1 MDFRSAAGYP
11 PRLMPRSRR
20 APHVHKFGGA
30 SLADSAAVRHAVEII
45 RRHRKEPTVVVV
57 SAMAGTT
64 DALLGV
70 AQQAGAG
77 ESRTVASLIAG
88 LRSRHAETARA
99 LLPSGGARADLLAYV
114 GDVFEEL
121 EALAEG
127 LRLLRELTPRTTD
140 YLVARGERL
149 SARLVA
155 AALEAAGG
163 KARYVDALDL
173 VHTDGAFGQ
182 AAPDFARTDRS
193 VQRTLVPLL
202 ARGIVPVVPGFI
214 GSTPGGESATLGRGG
229 SDLTATLLARALGA
243 ARVSLWKDVPGLLTA
258 DPRVVP
264 DARVIP
270 QLHAREAAELAYYGA
285 RVLHPRAL
293 IPVAGRR
300 IPVHVRPFG
309 DPDAPGTE
317 VSERVAPARFP
328 VKALTAAGGQA
339 LVTVT
344 GNGMLGVPGIAART
358 FAALQARRISV
369 SLISQA
375 SSEHSICFSVP
386 EALAADA
393 RESLER
399 EFAGEIARGEIDGVE
414 LAPGMATVAVV
425 GLGMHGTPGVA
436 AAVFTALAAAKI
448 NVVAIAQGSSELNIS
463 VVVEGRQAAE
473 AQRRIHSAFQLSRIA
488 GGGVIQPERMEL
500 VLLGFGQIGRT
511 LAAMIGRVHRPA
523 LDLRV
528 AAVIDRSG
536 FVFDPQ
542 GLGPRRLAALAADK
556 KKGRRLADAPRGRAG
571 TAEEAIRHIAGYA
584 LTRPVLLDL
593 TADDTAGALEQGL
606 THGMDLVLANKLPLA
621 GRRAVSDALW
631 QTARARGRRILHE
644 ATVGAGLP
652 IIDTYHKLT
661 ESGDRVERID
671 GLLSG
676 TLGYV
681 LSDVSAGAGFSQAV
695 RSAMHR
701 GYTEPDPREDLSGMD
716 VGRKAL
722 ILGRL
727 LGYPGELSRSAVESL
742 VPKWARAIPLD
753 EFLARL
759 EELDNGWRRRVEAA
773 AKDHMVLRYVATVT
787 PSRIAVGLRPV
798 PTSSPLAALKGSD
811 NQVVFTTAR
820 YKANP
825 LVITGPGA
833 GAEVTAAG
841 VLNDI
846 LRLAGA

>member
-1 MDFRSAAGYP
+1 M
-11 PRLMPRSRR
+11 
-20 APHVHKFGGA
+20 HKFGGA

-45 RRHRKEPTVVVV
+45 RRHRQEPTVVVV

-77 ESRTVASLIAG
+77 ESRTVASLIAR
-88 LRSRHAETARA
+88 LRSRHAEVARA
-99 LLPSGGARADLLAYV
+99 LLPAGRARADVLAYV
-114 GDVFEEL
+114 SDVFEEL
-121 EALAEG
+121 EALAQG

-140 YLVARGERL
+140 YLVSRGERL

-155 AALEAAGG
+155 AALDTAGT
-163 KARYVDALDL
+163 KAKYVDALDL
-173 VHTDGAFGQ
+173 VHTDGAFGH
-182 AAPDFARTDRS
+182 AAPDLARTDRS
-193 VQRTLVPLL
+193 VQRALPPLL

-214 GSTPGGESATLGRGG
+214 GATPAGELATLGRGG

-270 QLHAREAAELAYYGA
+270 HLHAREAAELAYYGA
-285 RVLHPRAL
+285 KVLHPRAL
-293 IPVAGRR
+293 IPLAGRR
-300 IPVHVRPFG
+300 IPIYVRPFG
-309 DPDAPGTE
+309 DPDSPGTE

-358 FAALQARRISV
+358 FHALHEGRISV

-386 EALAADA
+386 EALGAEA
-393 RESLER
+393 RERLEK
-399 EFAGEIARGEIDGVE
+399 EFAAEITRREIDGVE
-414 LAPGMATVAVV
+414 VSPGMATVAVV
-425 GLGMHGTPGVA
+425 GLGMHGTPGIA
-436 AAVFTALAAAKI
+436 AAVFGALAAGKI

-463 VVVEGRQAAE
+463 VVVEARQAGE
-473 AQRRIHSAFQLSRIA
+473 AQRRIHAAFQLSRIA
-488 GGGVIQPERMEL
+488 GGGVIQPERMEV
-500 VLLGFGQIGRT
+500 VLLGFGQIGRS
-511 LAAMIGRVHRPA
+511 LATMIGQVKRPA
-523 LDLRV
+523 VDLKV

-542 GLGPRRLAALAADK
+542 GLSPRRLAALAAMK
-556 KKGRRLADAPRGRAG
+556 RKGGRLATAPRGVAG
-571 TAEEAIRHIAGYA
+571 TAEAAIEHIASYA
-584 LTRPVLLDL
+584 LTRPVLVDL
-593 TADDTAGALEQGL
+593 TADETAPALELGL
-606 THGMDLVLANKLPLA
+606 THGMDLVLANKRPLA
-621 GRRAVSDALW
+621 GRRATSESLW
-631 QTARARGRRILHE
+631 QTARARGRRVLHE

-652 IIDTYHKLT
+652 IIDTYHKLI
-661 ESGDRVERID
+661 ESGDRVERIE

-681 LSDVSAGAGFSQAV
+681 LTEVSDGVPFSRAV
-695 RSAMHR
+695 RTAMSR
-701 GYTEPDPREDLSGMD
+701 GYTEPDPRDDLSGMD

-722 ILGRL
+722 ILARL
-727 LGYPGELSRSAVESL
+727 LGYPGELPRTAVEPL
-742 VPKWARAIPLD
+742 VPKWARALPLD
-753 EFLARL
+753 EFLERL
-759 EELDNGWRRRVEAA
+759 DELDAGWRKRVDAA
-773 AKDHMVLRYVATVT
+773 AVNGTVLRYVATVT
-787 PSRIAVGLRPV
+787 PSKIAVGLRAV
-798 PTSSPLAALKGSD
+798 PGASPLATLRGTD
-811 NQVVFTTAR
+811 NQLVFTTAR

>member
-1 MDFRSAAGYP
+1 
-11 PRLMPRSRR
+11 
-20 APHVHKFGGA
+20 VHKFGGA

-45 RRHRKEPTVVVV
+45 RRHRQEPTVVVV

-70 AQQAGAG
+70 AHQAGAG
-77 ESRTVASLIAG
+77 EARTVAALIAR
-88 LRSRHAETARA
+88 LRSRHAEVARSV
-99 LLPSGGARADLLAYV
+99 LPAGRGRADLLAYI
-114 GDVFEEL
+114 GTVFEEL
-121 EALAEG
+121 EALAQG

-140 YLVARGERL
+140 YLASRGERL
-149 SARLVA
+149 SARLVT
-155 AALEAAGG
+155 AALEAGG
-163 KARYVDALDL
+163 SKAKYVDALDL

-182 AAPDFARTDRS
+182 AAPDLARTDRS
-193 VQRTLVPLL
+193 VHRTLAPLL
-202 ARGIVPVVPGFI
+202 ARGIVPVIPGFL
-214 GSTPGGESATLGRGG
+214 GATPDGEIATLGRGG
-229 SDLTATLLARALGA
+229 SDLTATLVARGLGA

-285 RVLHPRAL
+285 KVLHPRAL
-293 IPVAGRR
+293 IPVTGRR
-300 IPVHVRPFG
+300 IPVYVRPFG
-309 DPDAPGTE
+309 DPAAEGTE

-358 FAALQARRISV
+358 FHALHERKISV

-386 EALAADA
+386 EPLAAEA
-393 RESLER
+393 QESLTR

-414 LAPGMATVAVV
+414 LNLGMATVAVV

-436 AAVFTALAAAKI
+436 AAVFGALARAKI

-463 VVVEGRQAAE
+463 VVVEARQAPE
-473 AQRRIHSAFQLSRIA
+473 AQRRIHDAFQLSRIA
-488 GGGVIQPERMEL
+488 GGGVIQPERMEV
-500 VLLGFGQIGRT
+500 VLLGFGQIGRS
-511 LAAMIGRVHRPA
+511 LAAMIGQVRRPA

-542 GLGPRRLAALAADK
+542 GLGTRRLKGLAADK
-556 KKGRRLADAPRGRAG
+556 RLGQPLAQAARGQAA
-571 TAEEAIRHIAGYA
+571 TAEDAIRHIASYA
-584 LTRPVLLDL
+584 LTRPVLVDL
-593 TADDTAGALEQGL
+593 TADDTAPALELAL
-606 THGMDLVLANKLPLA
+606 THGMDLVLANKRPLA
-621 GRRAVSDALW
+621 GRRSVSESLW
-631 QTARARGRRILHE
+631 QTAQARGQRVLHE

-652 IIDTYHKLT
+652 IIDTFHKLT
-661 ESGDRVERID
+661 ESGDRVERIE

-681 LSDVSAGAGFSQAV
+681 LSEVSAGVAFSDAV
-695 RSAMHR
+695 RAAMSR

-722 ILGRL
+722 ILARL
-727 LGYPGELSRSAVESL
+727 LGYQGELPRTAVESL
-742 VPKWARAIPLD
+742 VPKWARALSRD
-753 EFLARL
+753 EFLDRL
-759 EELDNGWRRRVEAA
+759 DELDAGWRRRVDAA
-773 AKDHMVLRYVATVT
+773 GRSGLVLRYVATVT
-787 PSRIAVGLRPV
+787 PARIAVGLRPV
-798 PTSSPLAALKGSD
+798 PTTSPLAAIKGSD
-811 NQVVFTTAR
+811 NQLVFTTAR
-820 YKANP
+820 YQSNP

>member
-1 MDFRSAAGYP
+1 
-11 PRLMPRSRR
+11 
-20 APHVHKFGGA
+20 VHKFGGA
-30 SLADSAAVRHAVEII
+30 SLADSAAVRHAVAII
-45 RRHRKEPTVVVV
+45 RRHRHEPTVVVV

-70 AQQAGAG
+70 ARQAGAG
-77 ESRTVASLIAG
+77 ESRTVASLVDG
-88 LRSRHAETARA
+88 LRSRHAEVARA
-99 LLPSGGARADLLAYV
+99 LLPAGRARADLLAYV
-114 GDVFEEL
+114 GDVFAEL

-140 YLVARGERL
+140 YLVSRGERL
-149 SARLVA
+149 SARLVT
-155 AALEAAGG
+155 AALEAEGTRAS
-163 KARYVDALDL
+163 YVDALDL

-193 VQRTLVPLL
+193 VQRTLLPLL

-214 GSTPGGESATLGRGG
+214 GAAPDGEVATLGRGG

-243 ARVSLWKDVPGLLTA
+243 SRVSLWKDVPGLLTA

-300 IPVHVRPFG
+300 IPVYVRPFG
-309 DPDAPGTE
+309 DPDASGTE
-317 VSERVAPARFP
+317 VSERVARARFP
-328 VKALTAAGGQA
+328 VKALSAAGGQA
-339 LVTVT
+339 LLTVA

-386 EALAADA
+386 ETLARDA
-393 RESLER
+393 KESLER
-399 EFAGEIARGEIDGVE
+399 EFAGEIARGEIDGVDV
-414 LAPGMATVAVV
+414 APGMATVAVV
-425 GLGMHGTPGVA
+425 GLGMAGTPGVA
-436 AAVFTALAAAKI
+436 AGVFSALAAGKI

-463 VVVEGRQAAE
+463 VVVEARQAAD
-473 AQRRIHSAFQLSRIA
+473 AQRRIHAAFQLSRIA
-488 GGGVIQPERMEL
+488 GGGVIQPERMEI
-500 VLLGFGQIGRT
+500 VLLGFGQIGRALAT
-511 LAAMIGRVHRPA
+511 LVGRVRRPA
-523 LDLRV
+523 LDLRI
-528 AAVIDRSG
+528 AAVVDRSG

-542 GLGPRRLAALAADK
+542 GLGARRLAALAAEK
-556 KKGRRLADAPRGRAG
+556 KKGRRLADAPGGQAA
-571 TAEEAIRHIAGYA
+571 TAEEAVRHIAGYA
-584 LTRPVLLDL
+584 LTRPVLVDL
-593 TADDTAGALEQGL
+593 TADDTGAALDAAL
-606 THGMDLVLANKLPLA
+606 THGMDLVLANTLPLA
-621 GRRAVSDALW
+621 GRRGASEALW

-652 IIDTYHKLT
+652 IIDTFHKLT
-661 ESGDRVERID
+661 ESGDRVERIE

-676 TLGYV
+676 TLGFV
-681 LSDVSAGAGFSQAV
+681 LSEVGDGTPFSKAV
-695 RSAMHR
+695 RRAMAL

-722 ILGRL
+722 ILARL
-727 LGYPGELSRSAVESL
+727 LGYPGELSRTAVESL
-742 VPKWARAIPLD
+742 VPKWARSIPLA
-753 EFLARL
+753 EFLERL
-759 EELDNGWRRRVEAA
+759 AELDAGWRRRVDTAA
-773 AKDHMVLRYVATVT
+773 RDGMVLRYVATVT
-787 PSRIAVGLRPV
+787 PARVAVGLRTV
-798 PTSSPLAALKGSD
+798 PMSSPLAAIKGSD
-811 NQVVFTTAR
+811 NQLVFTTSR